1 LGGAEPIVK
10 PTFGSVYCLIG
21 LPNKI
26 ADYRQRRKTQ
36 MKRLVNRFG
45 KLITASF
52 ILMAIGI
59 IVFVLSLPL
68 YMYADID
75 TDVIGFIIFTL
86 GLALLIIGI
95 IRRNKL
101 GGWKLAGMIILA
113 GLLLWPMVSLIF
125 SLIYYL
131 ATGQAPGD

>member
-1 LGGAEPIVK
+1 M
-10 PTFGSVYCLIG
+10 
-21 LPNKI
+21 N
-26 ADYRQRRKTQ
+26 
-36 MKRLVNRFG
+36 RLVNRFG
-45 KLITASF
+45 RLITASF
-52 ILMAIGI
+52 IVMVIGI

-75 TDVIGFIIFTL
+75 TDVIGFIIFTI
-86 GLALLIIGI
+86 GVALLIIGI

-113 GLLLWPMVSLIF
+113 GLLLWPAVLLIA

-131 ATGQAPGD
+131 ATGRAIGD